1 MDPSVEAQLRQRTAQ
16 RRNAMLLLLAGLFA
30 LLAVATW
37 QILAMAGA
45 GLWPSPESG
54 QAYKGFKPTRI
65 MKVTPQTDPEKLTV
79 SDQSI
84 LEPLSVTDA
93 EKANLAIPVARK
105 ANPAARP
112 LMLPYGNPV
121 SWSRSVDCLT
131 AAIYYEAN
139 SEPVDGQRAVAQVVL
154 NRVRHPAFPHTVCGV
169 VFQGSERK
177 TGCQFSFT
185 CDGSLARLPQR
196 SGWERARTIAAA
208 ALTGSVYRPVG
219 WATHYHADYVV
230 PNWAYSLTK
239 SGPIGRHIF
248 YRWPGGWGTPKA
260 FTASYTGSEPM
271 PSWLIAQ
278 ASWINGTRTAEM
290 NGKAEAPV
298 LQVIVPPIDMT
309 PASPAPAAVAAAA
322 PPASSRRL
330 IESAATD
337 GPQPTAPTRAL
348 RPLMPSQP
356 ISRATAVGPVTH

>member
-1 MDPSVEAQLRQRTAQ
+1 MDPSLEAQLRQRSTQ

-30 LLAVATW
+30 LLGIATW

-45 GLWPSPESG
+45 GLWPSAQG
-54 QAYKGFKPTRI
+54 AQAGKAFRPAHIVT
-65 MKVTPQTDPEKLTV
+65 VTPQTEPEKLTV
-79 SDQSI
+79 SDKTI

-93 EKANLAIPVARK
+93 EKANLAIPVARQ

-196 SGWERARTIAAA
+196 GGWERARTIAAA

-278 ASWINGTRTAEM
+278 ASWIEGTRDAEQ
-290 NGKAEAPV
+290 KAGQDALAPP
-298 LQVIVPPIDMT
+298 VIVPTVPLT
-309 PASPAPAAVAAAA
+309 PAAPASAEIAD
-322 PPASSRRL
+322 ASSTVSRRPVG
-330 IESAATD
+330 AATSD
-337 GPQPTAPTRAL
+337 GPQAVAPARAL

-356 ISRATAVGPVTH
+356 ISRATAVGPITR